1 MKNTCKVLLFL
12 LSVTV
17 FAQQISWEEWEL
29 ESKTDMRLLPK
40 YGNLEK
46 TKKQKK
52 ADVIFIETMRK
63 QDSSFRK
70 ASDRFIRL
78 GFYFLFNNDLKAAM
92 YRFNQAYLLDSNNT
106 DIYWGF
112 GAVYMTLGQ
121 YQKAKKQYEEG
132 LKINPDN
139 THLLTDYGTYF
150 LWQYATL
157 KPIDK
162 EKAMVKLDSAMT
174 YMTKSYNLDSTDQQ
188 TVFKLSILYWNKGDC
203 DNAWKY
209 YDECKS
215 LGGQLITEAYTNDL
229 QKECKRKELEK

>member
-52 ADVIFIETMRK
+52 ADVIFIDSMRK
-63 QDSSFRK
+63 QDSSYRK

-112 GAVYMTLGQ
+112 GDVYMTLGQ

-188 TVFKLSILYWNKGDC
+188 TVFKLSILYWNKVDC

-229 QKECKRKELEK
+229 QKECKLKEQEE

>member
-1 MKNTCKVLLFL
+1 MKNIYTVLLVL

-17 FAQQISWEEWEL
+17 FAQQITWEEWEL
-29 ESKTDMRLLPK
+29 QSKTDMRLLPK

-46 TKKQKK
+46 TEKQKK
-52 ADVIFIETMRK
+52 ADVIFIKTMHK
-63 QDSSFRK
+63 QVSSYRK

-78 GFYFLFNNDLKAAM
+78 GFYFLFNHDLKAAM

-229 QKECKRKELEK
+229 QKECKRKDLEE

>member
-1 MKNTCKVLLFL
+1 MKNTCTVLLFL

-52 ADVIFIETMRK
+52 ADVIFIDSMRK

>member
-1 MKNTCKVLLFL
+1 MKNIYTVLLVL

-17 FAQQISWEEWEL
+17 FAQQITWEEWEL
-29 ESKTDMRLLPK
+29 QSKTDMRLLPK

-46 TKKQKK
+46 TEKQKK
-52 ADVIFIETMRK
+52 ADVIFIETMLK
-63 QDSSFRK
+63 QDSSYRK

-112 GAVYMTLGQ
+112 GDVYMTLGQ

-203 DNAWKY
+203 DNVWKY

-229 QKECKRKELEK
+229 QKECKLKEQEE